1 MTIQFFAY
9 LRDPEFAGCREI
21 PWPHAPTLRAL
32 GEQLCEAFG
41 AKFREEFFA
50 PGSEALGERVIVMV
64 NGRRAE
70 FLEQLGETM
79 QDCSLCTL
87 GKSAPNPVLTTLQ
100 YFREKYEAHIR
111 ELCRQAVRPGTG
123 RSLPELPAGADGG
136 GLLPHL
142 RRVKASFPAAMDRT
156 MTAGSGKSGGTFAKR
171 PPLCYHS
178 LSPPETNPYGFGSLS
193 GPAEDGVVI
202 RKAEQSRVF
211 A

>member
-1 MTIQFFAY
+1 MTVQFFVY

-21 PWPHAPTLRAL
+21 PWPHPPTLRAL

-50 PGSEALGERVIVMV
+50 PGSEALGDRVIVMV
-64 NGRRAE
+64 NGR
-70 FLEQLGETM
+70 
-79 QDCSLCTL
+79 
-87 GKSAPNPVLTTLQ
+87 
-100 YFREKYEAHIR
+100 
-111 ELCRQAVRPGTG
+111 QAVRPRTG

-178 LSPPETNPYGFGSLS
+178 PSTPETNPYGFGSLS
-193 GPAEDGVVI
+193 GPAEDGVVV